1 MKASAG
7 FRSDL
12 RVDQRSFKWLHLN
25 EVKLS
30 YIRKLVQMSASF
42 WTRITLV
49 RTAIIVTAALAA
61 SGCYPESKSDH
72 NQETART
79 ETGNTTSR
87 AKPATIQTS
96 NRSVRTDRAETEIY
110 SAQTTSLADSSG
122 VVPIPTIDDIP
133 EVPADVALSY
143 FLAALADL
151 EYKREDRP
159 VTILHIGDSH
169 IAADRFSGSLR
180 EQFQSRFGDA
190 GRGLMMPSLY
200 LARGVK
206 FDRGGKWK
214 VSLSTGEAEGPFGI
228 TGAKVSASDKTA
240 WIRMTM
246 KDKPFKWC
254 EITLDSGPENGTV
267 MVSLDGQFKEASTHS
282 NDISWRNLRLEGGA
296 RELLI
301 RPKGDGKVTIHSVTI
316 GNGNAGVRYINLGLP
331 GATALTPL
339 RWDLKY
345 LENDIKHLNPD
356 MIMLSY
362 GTHESLQDDLNI
374 PDYEAKV
381 SVAISR
387 LRRIAPKASLLVIG
401 PPDISIMPK
410 YAARSGRASDVC
422 RDLSPSERANYDAMI
437 KAEDPRLAR
446 WHPPRNVTAI
456 RASLRRL
463 AAAHNAFFWDWSKP
477 MGGACGIHAWV
488 QSKPPLAAKDHIHLT
503 EEGSQ
508 RSARLLFR
516 QIVTAYDSQDR
527 TASASK

>member
-1 MKASAG
+1 MYGGKLIHIKRSAQ
-7 FRSDL
+7 L
-12 RVDQRSFKWLHLN
+12 
-25 EVKLS
+25 
-30 YIRKLVQMSASF
+30 SASVG
-42 WTRITLV
+42 TRVALV
-49 RTAIIVTAALAA
+49 RTAIVLFAVLILSA
-61 SGCYPESKSDH
+61 CYPESKSERPP
-72 NQETART
+72 ETAETAT
-79 ETGNTTSR
+79 EPHAR
-87 AKPATIQTS
+87 EA
-96 NRSVRTDRAETEIY
+96 RSVTVQTTDRSAPAYSETDIY
-110 SAQTTSLADSSG
+110 SSQTTSLADNSG
-122 VVPIPTIDDIP
+122 VVPVPSIEDIP
-133 EVPADVALSY
+133 EVPANVALSH
-143 FLAALADL
+143 FLASLADL
-151 EYKREDRP
+151 EHQREKRA

-190 GRGLMMPSLY
+190 GRGLMMPGLY

-214 VSLSTGEAEGPFGI
+214 VSLSTGGAEGPFGV
-228 TGAKVSASDKTA
+228 TGAKVSASDKAA
-240 WIRMTM
+240 WIRLTM
-246 KDKPFKWC
+246 KDKPFEWC

-267 MVSLDGQFKEASTHS
+267 MFSLDGQIKEASTYGEAR
-282 NDISWRNLRLEGGA
+282 SWRNIRLEGGA

-301 RPKGDGKVTIHSVTI
+301 RPKGDGEVTIHSISI
-316 GNGNAGVRYINLGLP
+316 GNKKAGVRYINLGLP

-339 RWDLKY
+339 RWDLSY
-345 LENDIKHLNPD
+345 LENDIKRLKPD

-374 PDYEAKV
+374 PDYEAQV

-387 LRRIAPKASLLVIG
+387 LRRIAPNASLIVIG

-437 KAEDPRLAR
+437 KAEDPRLAH
-446 WHPPRNVTAI
+446 WHPPRNLTAI

-488 QSKPPLAAKDHIHLT
+488 QNKPPLAAKDHIHLT

-516 QIVTAYDSQDR
+516 EIMTAYDSEDR
-527 TASASK
+527 TASAGK